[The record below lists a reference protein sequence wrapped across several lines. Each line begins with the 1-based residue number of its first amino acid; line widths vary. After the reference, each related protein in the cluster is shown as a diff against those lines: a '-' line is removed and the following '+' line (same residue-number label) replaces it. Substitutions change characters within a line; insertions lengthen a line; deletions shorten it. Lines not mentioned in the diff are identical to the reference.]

1 MLSYFHSL
9 KNKEEKIELPYD
21 PAISLLSIYP
31 EKIIIWKDICT
42 LMFIVALFTIAKT
55 WKQPKCLSTEG
66 WKKTIGYVCVCTH
79 ACAHAHTLTH
89 THIMEYYSA
98 MKMNKIMPFAVTWR
112 DLEIII
118 LSQTEKN
125 KYYMTSL
132 LHGISF
138 FKKIQMKLIYKI
150 ETDLQIS
157 KRNFWL

>member
-1 MLSYFHSL
+1 M
-9 KNKEEKIELPYD
+9 
-21 PAISLLSIYP
+21 
-31 EKIIIWKDICT
+31 
-42 LMFIVALFTIAKT
+42 
-55 WKQPKCLSTEG
+55 
-66 WKKTIGYVCVCTH
+66 CVCARTH
-79 ACAHAHTLTH
+79 VHMHTHSH

-118 LSQTEKN
+118 LSQTEKD